1 MFTYTI
7 SLFLLSFNSF
17 YLSQTPFTLQAI
29 LNIRTTAIDFFFFFH
44 LNSIA
49 LETFYSQRHKLKK
62 GSIIISLRDSG
73 LFLLLRLQFFLQL
86 RGNEIWAVVYDAN
99 TSSAREIYCWWINR
113 AITVLGLCLF
123 KYCNWKSSFCAC
135 ALDDPFMFIQPLF
148 YSSFIFPPIKHTF
161 ILQSI

>member
-7 SLFLLSFNSF
+7 NLFLLSFNSF
-17 YLSQTPFTLQAI
+17 CLSRTPLALQVI
-29 LNIRTTAIDFFFFFH
+29 LNIRTIAIDFFFH
-44 LNSIA
+44 LNSVA

-62 GSIIISLRDSG
+62 GSIIICLRDSG
-73 LFLLLRLQFFLQL
+73 LFLLLCLEFFLQL

-113 AITVLGLCLF
+113 AITVLGLHLF

-135 ALDDPFMFIQPLF
+135 LLMILSCLF
-148 YSSFIFPPIKHTF
+148 RLFSTPPSFFSQLSTLSS
-161 ILQSI
+161 